1 MAASPAP
8 VRAPTTTP
16 PAREP
21 AAPTRLRVPAMDLDA
36 PVVPVG
42 VAADGQM
49 EVPGRISEIGW
60 YRFGAAPGSPAGSA
74 VLAGHVDDRV
84 QGKGAFADL
93 GALRPGDEVGVGTGD
108 GVGTGNGVV
117 TYRVREVRSFAKEAL
132 PVDDLFRETGPP
144 RLVLVTCD
152 GPFDRAARSYR
163 DNLVVVADPVPGAR

>member
-1 MAASPAP
+1 VPTAPARAVTVPPP
-8 VRAPTTTP
+8 VREAT
-16 PAREP
+16 
-21 AAPTRLRVPAMDLDA
+21 APTRLRVPAMGLDA

-49 EVPGRISEIGW
+49 DVPERISEIGW
-60 YRFGAAPGSPAGSA
+60 YRFGAAPGSAAGSA

-84 QGKGAFADL
+84 QGEGAFADL
-93 GALRPGDEVGVGTGD
+93 GGLRPGDEVGVGTGD
-108 GVGTGNGVV
+108 GAV
-117 TYRVREVRSFAKEAL
+117 TYRVREVLSFTKEAL